1 MFRIRGDLAHTI
13 VINNPIVID
22 VYKLF
27 LYSETQSSLNKTIS
41 YLQDKKIKVVLKM
54 ELLIRAKRVSNC
66 YIPPKKIRTL
76 CVCSIN
82 LGFSGVVNT
91 LLLLHV
97 TTV

>member
-66 YIPPKKIRTL
+66 YIPKKKTA
-76 CVCSIN
+76 CVCATKKS
-82 LGFSGVVNT
+82 LRV
-91 LLLLHV
+91 
-97 TTV
+97 